1 MKPLSRRV
9 YALSAIV
16 LAAIIF
22 VAINIAA
29 DAGLTTA
36 KLDLTANGQFTL
48 AQGTRNIVANLK
60 EPVTLRFFY
69 SKDAV
74 ADDAQTAA
82 YAKRVRDL
90 LGQYQSIS
98 RGKIIV
104 EEINPEPFSEAED
117 RATALGLSG
126 QPTDDGDQIF
136 FGLAGTNRVDGTEA
150 IPYFSPEREQ
160 YLEYDI
166 TSLVYRLSNTKKP
179 VIGILSSLQLQA
191 GIGGLQAMMQGTAQP
206 YVIYQEITQIFA
218 PKPVPPDF
226 KAIPTDMDVMLIVHP
241 PALGP
246 EQLQALDQFV
256 LRGGRLLLFVDPVS
270 ELAKQAGGNPDMP
283 AAMPP
288 SSDLPG
294 LLRAWGVG
302 YSPEKIVGDKA
313 LAVRI
318 PSGDPREPVVSY
330 PVWLHF
336 SADNVDA
343 KDPITANLSSF
354 YMGSVG
360 ALHALKGATTTFTPL
375 VSSSDQAALLDASV
389 MGTNPNPQDLMDQIA
404 PTGEKFT
411 IAARLSG
418 PAKTAFPQTAK
429 VKSGNINVVVVA
441 DTDLFDNR
449 FWVRVQNVLGKKVA
463 APFGENGPFVLDA
476 IENMTGSSDLI
487 SLRTRTPAE
496 RPFTRVRKLQLAAQ
510 DQFQKQEEDLEKK
523 KTEVLQHLRELQQG
537 GAGNTTLSPAQQ
549 GEVDRYRRQLIDTY
563 AELRSVQH
571 GLRKD
576 IDSLG
581 DTLKLINIVLVPL
594 TVGLFAVGLW
604 WWRSRRRA
612 RALAL

>member
-1 MKPLSRRV
+1 MTPLSRRV

-36 KLDLTANGQFTL
+36 KLDLTQNGQFTL

-60 EPVTLRFFY
+60 EPVTLKFFY
-69 SKDAV
+69 SKDAA

-98 RGKIIV
+98 HGKIV
-104 EEINPEPFSEAED
+104 LEEINPEPFSEAED

-136 FGLAGTNRVDGTEA
+136 FGLAGTNRVDGVEA
-150 IPYFSPEREQ
+150 IPFFTFEREQ

-166 TSLVYRLSNTKKP
+166 TSLIYRLSNTKKP

-191 GIGGLQAMMQGTAQP
+191 GIGGLQAMMQGNAKP

-241 PALGP
+241 PELG
-246 EQLQALDQFV
+246 EAQLMALDQFV
-256 LRGGRLLLFVDPVS
+256 LSGGRVLLFVDPVS
-270 ELAKQAGGNPDMP
+270 ELAKQAGGNPYQP
-283 AAMPP
+283 TAMPP
-288 SSDLPG
+288 SSDVPQ

-313 LAVRI
+313 LAVRM
-318 PSGDPREPVVSY
+318 PSRDPSQQAVSY
-330 PVWLHF
+330 PVWLHLT
-336 SADNVDA
+336 ADNFDP
-343 KDPITANLSSF
+343 KDPITANLSQL

-360 ALHALKGATTTFTPL
+360 ALHPLKGATTNFAPL
-375 VSSSDQAALLDASV
+375 ISSSDQAALLDASV
-389 MGTNPNPQDLMDQIA
+389 MSGEMQPQDLMDMIM
-404 PTGEKFT
+404 PTGEKFA
-411 IAARLSG
+411 IAARISG
-418 PAKTAFPQTAK
+418 PAKTAFPATAK
-429 VKSGNINVVVVA
+429 VKSGDINVVVVA
-441 DTDLFDNR
+441 DADLFDNR
-449 FWVRVQNVLGKKVA
+449 FWVQVQPVLGKNIA
-463 APFGENGPFVLDA
+463 QPFAENGAFVLDA

-487 SLRTRTPAE
+487 NLRTRTAAV

-510 DQFQKQEEDLEKK
+510 DQFQKQAEDLEKK
-523 KTEVLQHLRELQQG
+523 KTEVLQHLRELQQA
-537 GAGNTTLSPAQQ
+537 GAGSATLSPAQQ
-549 GEVDRYRRQLIDTY
+549 GEVDSYRHQLIETY

-576 IDSLG
+576 IDALG
-581 DTLKLINIVLVPL
+581 DMLKFINIVLVPL
-594 TVGLFAVGLW
+594 AVGLFAVGLW
-604 WWRSRRRA
+604 WWRGRRRA